1 MERKKQ
7 SATPMI
13 AILIALIDGILIFLT
28 LRKELPTLKL
38 ELQTPFPDVLTQTG
52 MWFRL
57 AEVMFQSGGLIIVYG
72 MIALLIPRLR
82 FILAIGVY
90 LANLAG
96 VPYLFSVLTSFR
108 SHQQGP
114 AIQQALFMFLLCMI
128 LPFLASK
135 LFGFI
140 KGPDPTKR

>member
-72 MIALLIPRLR
+72 MISLLIPRLR

-96 VPYLFSVLTSFR
+96 VPYLFAVLTSMR
-108 SHQQGP
+108 SRQPGI
-114 AIQQALFMFLLCMI
+114 AVQQALLMFMLCMI

-135 LFGFI
+135 LFKLI
-140 KGPDPTKR
+140 KGP